1 VGELRVKEGEQWW
14 YDSVTKRKTWDD
26 PTAAPAPAP
35 APAPTQ
41 VEEAECAVSK
51 AELLEAMRVARVK
64 RMIAEAAADK
74 AAAELLEELK
84 ADEQGKPAT
93 TKTKKGKQ
101 TVPAPAPAP
110 TPAAA
115 ESSSSSSSDDDDDDE
130 LLLLA
135 KQQGSRSAPAPRAR
149 ARKARPTE
157 AAATALRARA
167 ADPVLAFALAL
178 RGWIASRG
186 GRIMATDLAEFYTS
200 PAARGLAVPSGR
212 SSGDRALKR
221 LKPVAAAAGLRIAEN
236 GPRIVI
242 SCVGASQSP
251 PETAAAPDLAAAEND
266 VAATSAGRIRRD
278 YADAPRHSIGDLLKL
293 EPNAGSLAEEAL
305 RKLGAF
311 ASRPVRSSVFV
322 SNVRV
327 LGDVRR
333 VFDDPR
339 VGSVVRVR
347 RNGVARH
354 CCYVDYAHA
363 ASAASAVERFDKR
376 IVDGRALSVATDA
389 PDEEKASDV
398 NGSGGPASLLPLL
411 GVDAAPVTLEDA
423 DAYALDGPLAAL
435 LARLDLTHISPAL
448 VAEEID
454 LEALPLLNIHDLV
467 GIGLKPEDAEKLLV
481 AAAEPVAPA
490 APPPPPPTVMPR
502 TQECPLCMDGDREIA
517 LVPCGHVLCAAC
529 AGQHAS
535 ESCPM
540 CRQGVASTM
549 RVYF

>member
-1 VGELRVKEGEQWW
+1 M
-14 YDSVTKRKTWDD
+14 
-26 PTAAPAPAP
+26 
-35 APAPTQ
+35 
-41 VEEAECAVSK
+41 
-51 AELLEAMRVARVK
+51 EAMRVARVK

-74 AAAELLEELK
+74 AAAELLEELE
-84 ADEQGKPAT
+84 ADEQGKPAA

-115 ESSSSSSSDDDDDDE
+115 ESSSSSSSEDDDDDA

-242 SCVGASQSP
+242 SCVGASQFP
-251 PETAAAPDLAAAEND
+251 PETAAAPMSTVRGTRVAAAVATPPPPPAAPSETTAAPASRRMLSDLAAAEKD
-266 VAATSAGRIRRD
+266 VAATSVGRTRRD
-278 YADAPRHSIGDLLKL
+278 HADAPRHSIEDLLKL
-293 EPNAGSLAEEAL
+293 EPNAGAISEDAL

-311 ASRPVRSSVFV
+311 ASRPVRSTVFV

-327 LGDVRR
+327 LGHVRR

-339 VGSVVRVR
+339 VGSVVGVR
-347 RNGVARH
+347 RMGAARH
-354 CCYVDYAHA
+354 CYYVDYAHA
-363 ASAASAVERFDKR
+363 ASAALAVERFDKR
-376 IVDGRALSVATDA
+376 VVDGRALSVAA
-389 PDEEKASDV
+389 VRS
-398 NGSGGPASLLPLL
+398 
-411 GVDAAPVTLEDA
+411 DAAPTS
-423 DAYALDGPLAAL
+423 LAAPRRCCRFS
-435 LARLDLTHISPAL
+435 ASTQRRH
-448 VAEEID
+448 
-454 LEALPLLNIHDLV
+454 LPLRRR
-467 GIGLKPEDAEKLLV
+467 
-481 AAAEPVAPA
+481 
-490 APPPPPPTVMPR
+490 TPR
-502 TQECPLCMDGDREIA
+502 TGSTARWRRSWR
-517 LVPCGHVLCAAC
+517 
-529 AGQHAS
+529 AS
-535 ESCPM
+535 I
-540 CRQGVASTM
+540 
-549 RVYF
+549 